1 MVDDVNSS
9 SCHASTILFFFSRY
23 YIGFP
28 IFGYLILIR
37 EIGRAPPDSICNKCI
52 HVPETEIF
60 FFLSTNSRKI
70 AALFRKIITNCW
82 MRGRRKFFLNFCREF
97 FNDPIIFPRIF
108 SCKIQMRN
116 FFDKIS
122 YCSRL
127 FVNVPKC
134 EIVTRF
140 NGYYIFVAN

>member
-9 SCHASTILFFFSRY
+9 SCHASTILFFFFSRY

-82 MRGRRKFFLNFCREF
+82 MDVE
-97 FNDPIIFPRIF
+97 
-108 SCKIQMRN
+108 N
-116 FFDKIS
+116 FFKIFAGS
-122 YCSRL
+122 FLTIR
-127 FVNVPKC
+127 
-134 EIVTRF
+134 
-140 NGYYIFVAN
+140 